1 MGRIVDLHMHVVP
14 KYDDGSRSIEESIEM
29 IECSIR
35 QGVTDIFCTS
45 HNACC
50 EEDILI
56 YNNHFECL
64 KKVVANKFPDIRLY
78 KGCELLCSDEDI
90 DEIIHGLNCGLFPTL
105 GGSKFVLTEL
115 YPDARLSEATMIIQ
129 KLISAGYKPII
140 AHMERNIKLV
150 GPAVSFLIS
159 LGAYIQVN
167 AFSFSKECGEI
178 WRQSAKLM
186 LENKQ
191 IHFIGSDSHGV
202 IHRPPKLIEGINYI
216 TANTENMY
224 ASEIFYR
231 NAENL
236 LKI

>member
-1 MGRIVDLHMHVVP
+1 MERILDLHMHVVP

-50 EEDILI
+50 VEDILI

-129 KLISAGYKPII
+129 KLISAIV
-140 AHMERNIKLV
+140 H
-150 GPAVSFLIS
+150 
-159 LGAYIQVN
+159 
-167 AFSFSKECGEI
+167 GEDVVWI
-178 WRQSAKLM
+178 
-186 LENKQ
+186 
-191 IHFIGSDSHGV
+191 
-202 IHRPPKLIEGINYI
+202 PKGDDHEGIYV
-216 TANTENMY
+216 A
-224 ASEIFYR
+224 R
-231 NAENL
+231 CDCD
-236 LKI
+236 